1 MSHPNLDSGRIRR
14 LHGPNGLFQGKLLGK
29 IGQAAAQAI
38 AQKAADFAIKKMI
51 DGEPDQD
58 SIENAEESMS
68 PRQRRTMY
76 NFARHL
82 ANLAVK
88 QFGEADERSED

>member
-14 LHGPNGLFQGKLLGK
+14 LRGPNGLFQGKLLGK

-38 AQKAADFAIKKMI
+38 AQTAVDTAIKKMVN
-51 DGEPDQD
+51 GEADQD

-68 PRQRRTMY
+68 HRERRRALVRIIKR
-76 NFARHL
+76 F
-82 ANLAVK
+82 
-88 QFGEADERSED
+88 